1 MRFKSILI
9 SLMLVLLLGSLF
21 AAPTIFNYMDF
32 NGKVGAAYD
41 FTSDDDSNSGDVV
54 LTNFDLG
61 LTIKPVDF
69 FSAYL
74 GLEYNSHFM
83 DGLEVEEAYAKVRI
97 MEEYPLHITGGQ
109 FYMPTSLDSNY
120 SKFITNPLTYQFA
133 EMPEVGLMV
142 DFGWETLTLKAAIF
156 RENLV
161 FEDPEEDYN
170 LEAFVINLATEHQI
184 EEVDFMVGASYI
196 SNLKNSVHF
205 LAPMDGDD
213 EIGAFTVG
221 ATVNWR
227 NWGFLGEFLMTLDDL
242 GADKVSV
249 MHTELSFALT
259 EDWVFAGKFGMS
271 QDGEE
276 VGLPETLFGGIASYT
291 FMRNSFSSASIA
303 AEYVFEAGYDDED
316 THNGLLKLTYKF

>member
-9 SLMLVLLLGSLF
+9 SLMLVLLLGNLF

-74 GLEYNSHFM
+74 GLEYNNDM
-83 DGLEVEEAYAKVRI
+83 DGIEVEEAYAKVRI

-184 EEVDFMVGASYI
+184 EEVDFMVGGSYI
-196 SNLKNSVHF
+196 SNIMNSSYTS
-205 LAPMDGDD
+205 APTDGD
-213 EIGAFTVG
+213 EVSAFAIG

-227 NWGFLGEFLMTLDDL
+227 EWGLLAEYVMTLDDL

-249 MHTELSFALT
+249 MNAELSFAF
-259 EDWVFAGKFGMS
+259 EDWTFAGKYAMS
-271 QDGEE
+271 QKGEATH
-276 VGLPETLFGGIASYT
+276 LPETLFGGIASYT
-291 FMRNSFSSASIA
+291 FMRNSFSEASIG
-303 AEYVFEAGYDDED
+303 AEYIFETDYDDND

>member
-9 SLMLVLLLGSLF
+9 SLLLVLLLGNLF
-21 AAPTIFNYMDF
+21 AIPI

-74 GLEYNSHFM
+74 GLEYNRHFM

-97 MEEYPLHITGGQ
+97 IEEYPLHVTGGQ
-109 FYMPTSLDSNY
+109 FYMPTTLDSDY

-156 RENLV
+156 REDL
-161 FEDPEEDYN
+161 DDSSYDEDYN

-184 EEVDFMVGASYI
+184 EEVDFMVGGSYI
-196 SNLKNSVHF
+196 SNIMNSSYTS
-205 LAPMDGDD
+205 APTDGD
-213 EIGAFTVG
+213 EVSAFAIGA
-221 ATVNWR
+221 
-227 NWGFLGEFLMTLDDL
+227 L
-242 GADKVSV
+242 
-249 MHTELSFALT
+249 
-259 EDWVFAGKFGMS
+259 
-271 QDGEE
+271 
-276 VGLPETLFGGIASYT
+276 
-291 FMRNSFSSASIA
+291 
-303 AEYVFEAGYDDED
+303 
-316 THNGLLKLTYKF
+316 